1 MLPMTDIERAEAA
14 FRNGVN
20 CSQAILS
27 TYGPRYGLDDK
38 TSLRIALGF
47 GAGMG
52 RLGSTCGAVTGAF
65 MVLGLKHASENV
77 SDNERKEK
85 TYAAVREFARRF
97 EARNGSLDCKELL
110 GCDLGTP
117 EGMKQAKEKDIV
129 NAVCP
134 KYVKDSA
141 EILEEMLSVPKK
153 V

>member
-1 MLPMTDIERAEAA
+1 MKDVELAESA
-14 FRNGVN
+14 FRSGIN

-27 TYGPRYGLDDK
+27 TYGPRYGLDDL

-52 RLGSTCGAVTGAF
+52 RLGASCGAVTGAF
-65 MVLGLKHASENV
+65 MVLGLKHALEND

-97 EARNGSLDCKELL
+97 EARNGSLVCKELL

-117 EGMKQAKEKDIV
+117 EGMKQAKEKNLV
-129 NAVCP
+129 NKACP

-141 EILEEMLSVPKK
+141 EILEEMLSV
-153 V
+153 

>member
-1 MLPMTDIERAEAA
+1 MRDTERAESA

-27 TYGPRYGLDDK
+27 TYGPRYGLDEK
-38 TSLRIALGF
+38 TALRIALGF

-52 RLGSTCGAVTGAF
+52 RLGASCGAVTGAF
-65 MVLGLKHASENV
+65 MVLSLKRASENV
-77 SDNERKEK
+77 SNNERKEN
-85 TYAAVREFARRF
+85 TYASIREFARRF
-97 EARNGSLDCKELL
+97 KARNGSVDCKELL

-129 NAVCP
+129 NTACP

-141 EILEEMLSVPKK
+141 EILEEMLSVSNS

>member
-1 MLPMTDIERAEAA
+1 MLSMKDTERAEAA

-27 TYGPRYGLDDK
+27 TYGPGYGLDEK

-52 RLGSTCGAVTGAF
+52 RMGATCGAVTSAF
-65 MVLGLKHASENV
+65 MVLSLKHASENV
-77 SDNERKEK
+77 SNNEHKENA
-85 TYAAVREFARRF
+85 YAAIREFARRF
-97 EARNGSLDCKELL
+97 VDRNGSIDCKELL

-117 EGMKQAKEKDIV
+117 EGMKQAKEKNIV

-141 EILEEMLSVPKK
+141 EILEEMLSV
-153 V
+153 